1 MSDTHRPRPAQAA
14 INEYP
19 TLRPALYTWQE
30 EVIHSLTHGFGAVLS
45 AIGLVLLLA
54 LAISY
59 GDVWQV
65 ISFAIYGS
73 SLFLLYL
80 ASTLY
85 HSMRHPRLKHIFR
98 VCDHAAIYLLI
109 AGTYT
114 PFLLSSGIRE
124 SIGGV
129 LFAVVWGLALMGVA
143 FKTVFIGRYEK
154 LATLGYVLMGW
165 LSVLGF
171 RQLMAN
177 VPTDVVIWLGI
188 GGLVYTLGVIFYV
201 WERLPYNHAIW
212 HLFVLGGSAC
222 HFVAIFGLL

>member
-1 MSDTHRPRPAQAA
+1 MSETSFTPPAGRT
-14 INEYP
+14 P
-19 TLRPALYTWQE
+19 SPAFYTWRE
-30 EVIHSLTHGFGAVLS
+30 EVIHSLTHGLGAVLS
-45 AIGLVLLLA
+45 AIGMALLLA
-54 LAISY
+54 LAVSY

-85 HSMRHPRLKHIFR
+85 HSIQHPRLKHIFR
-98 VCDHAAIYLLI
+98 ICDHAAIYLLI

-114 PFLLSSGIRE
+114 PFLLNSGVRE

-129 LFAVVWGLALMGVA
+129 LLGVVWGLALMGVA

-171 RQLMAN
+171 RELMAN
-177 VPTDVVIWLGI
+177 VPLDAVIWLGV
-188 GGLVYTLGVIFYV
+188 GGVIYTLGVIFYA
-201 WERLPYNHAIW
+201 WERLPYHHAIW
-212 HLFVLGGSAC
+212 HVFVLGGSAC
-222 HFVAIFGLL
+222 HFVAILLLL